1 MIKWALKILL
11 KIFLFILV
19 ILLITLGTVNFWLPS
34 TVNKLIRKYSGFSS
48 KIEKSA
54 CRPLKG
60 RVDLTNFEIE
70 NQTPGFSDKR
80 FLSINKFV
88 ADVDVSSLIKGN
100 EAIAE
105 EIIIDINNI
114 AVVKSAGNEY
124 NFQVFANNI
133 KNNTTSSDKKES
145 KDRDKSDSSKSKKFL
160 IKKLKLAL
168 GSVDYVDESSNS
180 KKTYNIN
187 YEHEFTNV
195 NDIDIIKKQLISDL
209 KKYGLEFV
217 IDYILSS
224 MFNIGNAALD
234 TLSKGKDIALQVTG
248 DVKDAVVDV
257 AGAATDAVGSAFG
270 KVFGK

>member
-60 RVDLTNFEIE
+60 KVDLTNFEIE

-114 AVVKSAGNEY
+114 AVIKSAGNEY

-180 KKTYNIN
+180 KKTYSIN

-195 NDIDIIKKQLISDL
+195 NDVDIIKKQLISDL

-224 MFNIGNAALD
+224 IPNIGNVALD

>member
-19 ILLITLGTVNFWLPS
+19 ILLITLGTVNLWLPS
-34 TVNKLIRKYSGFSS
+34 TVNKLIHKYSGFSS

-80 FLSINKFV
+80 FLNINRFV
-88 ADVDVSSLIKGN
+88 ADVDVSSMTKGN
-100 EAIAE
+100 EVIAE

-114 AVVKSAGNEY
+114 AVIKSAGNEY

-133 KNNTTSSDKKES
+133 KNNIASSDKKES
-145 KDRDKSDSSKSKKFL
+145 KDRDKSDSSKSKK
-160 IKKLKLAL
+160 
-168 GSVDYVDESSNS
+168 SNNS

-224 MFNIGNAALD
+224 MFNIGNVALD

>member
-88 ADVDVSSLIKGN
+88 ADVDVSSLTKGN

-114 AVVKSAGNEY
+114 AVIKSAGNEY

-133 KNNTTSSDKKES
+133 KNNISSSDKKGS

-195 NDIDIIKKQLISDL
+195 NDVDVIKKQLISDL

-224 MFNIGNAALD
+224 MFNIGNVALD

>member
-60 RVDLTNFEIE
+60 KVDLTNFEIE

-114 AVVKSAGNEY
+114 AVIKSAGNEY

-180 KKTYNIN
+180 KKTYSIN

-195 NDIDIIKKQLISDL
+195 NDVDVIKKQLISDL

-224 MFNIGNAALD
+224 IPNIGNVALD

>member
-19 ILLITLGTVNFWLPS
+19 ILLLTLGTVNFWLPS

-114 AVVKSAGNEY
+114 AVIKSAGNEY

-248 DVKDAVVDV
+248 DIKDAVVDV

>member
-19 ILLITLGTVNFWLPS
+19 ILLITIGTVNLWFPS
-34 TVNKLIRKYSGFSS
+34 TVNKLVHKYSGFSS

-80 FLSINKFV
+80 FLNINRFV
-88 ADVDVSSLIKGN
+88 ADVDISSLISGN
-100 EAIAE
+100 EAIADE
-105 EIIIDINNI
+105 TIIDINNI
-114 AVVKSAGNEY
+114 AVIKSAGNEY

-133 KNNTTSSDKKES
+133 KNNISSSDKKES

-160 IKKLKLAL
+160 IRKLKIVL

-180 KKTYNIN
+180 KKTYSIN

-195 NDIDIIKKQLISDL
+195 NDVDIIKKQLISDL

-224 MFNIGNAALD
+224 MFNIGNVALD

>member
-19 ILLITLGTVNFWLPS
+19 ILLITVGTVNFWLPS
-34 TVNKLIRKYSGFSS
+34 TVNKLVHKYSGFSS

-60 RVDLTNFEIE
+60 KVDLTNFEIE

-114 AVVKSAGNEY
+114 AVIKSAGNEY

-160 IKKLKLAL
+160 IKKLKIVL

-180 KKTYNIN
+180 KKTYSIN

-195 NDIDIIKKQLISDL
+195 NDVDIIKKQLISDL

-224 MFNIGNAALD
+224 MFNIGNVALD

-248 DVKDAVVDV
+248 DAKDAVVDV

>member
-60 RVDLTNFEIE
+60 KVDLTNFEIE

-133 KNNTTSSDKKES
+133 KNNISSSDKKES

-160 IKKLKLAL
+160 IKKLKIVL

-180 KKTYNIN
+180 KKTYSIN

-195 NDIDIIKKQLISDL
+195 NDVDIIKKQLISDL

-224 MFNIGNAALD
+224 IPNIGNVALD

>member
-180 KKTYNIN
+180 KKTYSIN

-195 NDIDIIKKQLISDL
+195 NDVDIIKKQLISDL

-224 MFNIGNAALD
+224 MFNIGNVALD

>member
-114 AVVKSAGNEY
+114 AVIKSAGNEY

-180 KKTYNIN
+180 KKTY
-187 YEHEFTNV
+187 
-195 NDIDIIKKQLISDL
+195 K
-209 KKYGLEFV
+209 
-217 IDYILSS
+217 SS

>member
-114 AVVKSAGNEY
+114 AVIKSAGNEY
-124 NFQVFANNI
+124 NFQVFADNV
-133 KNNTTSSDKKES
+133 KNNTASSDKKTS
-145 KDRDKSDSSKSKKFL
+145 KNNDKSDSSKSKKFF
-160 IKKLKLAL
+160 IKKLKFAL

-180 KKTYNIN
+180 QKTYNIN
-187 YEHEFTNV
+187 YEYEFIDVDNV
-195 NDIDIIKKQLISDL
+195 DVIKKQLISDL

-224 MFNIGNAALD
+224 MFNIGNVALD

-248 DVKDAVVDV
+248 DAKDAVVDV

>member
-114 AVVKSAGNEY
+114 AVIKSAGNEY

-224 MFNIGNAALD
+224 MFNIGNVALD

>member
-114 AVVKSAGNEY
+114 AVIKSAGNEY

-133 KNNTTSSDKKES
+133 KNNTTSTEKKES

>member
-114 AVVKSAGNEY
+114 AVIKSAGNEY

-133 KNNTTSSDKKES
+133 KNNTTSSDKKGS